1 MATGFINDDFGVNI
15 ESVQLQQYFGVQYS
29 NFNLYYSSAYVIANI
44 DFIDDKKLLL
54 ACVSNKFKRIENN
67 DIYEYYHIRLQHPID
82 IQRFGIW
89 ANGIL
94 TETIFSNL

>member
-44 DFIDDKKLLL
+44 DQEFIITTCVFNIQHDNTACFDKNTKILCI
-54 ACVSNKFKRIENN
+54 ADGGKF
-67 DIYEYYHIRLQHPID
+67 
-82 IQRFGIW
+82 
-89 ANGIL
+89 
-94 TETIFSNL
+94 IFQYNF